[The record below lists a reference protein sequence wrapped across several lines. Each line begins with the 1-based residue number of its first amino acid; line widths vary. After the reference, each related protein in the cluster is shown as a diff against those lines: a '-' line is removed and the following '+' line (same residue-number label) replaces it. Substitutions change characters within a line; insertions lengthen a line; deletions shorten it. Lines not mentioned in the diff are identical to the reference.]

1 MERKSSSVSN
11 GMLYKRLFVLFLC
24 VLIVAS
30 AAPVNPASA
39 APVSSEAYR
48 VEVTES
54 FSNGFT
60 HPGVGLTKPVLEN
73 MRSQVLNGNEPW
85 YSYYKAMMASA
96 AAAKTVTSSN
106 QSSTNPEAPASTAFN
121 SQGFNQRFIQDGLKA
136 YTQALMYY
144 ITGEELYRAN
154 AMHIIRIW
162 SQMDPAQYVYFAD
175 AHIHTGIPLNRMVT
189 AAEILRYSSYQ
200 DASLQWTDQDTAN
213 FTHNLINPVIETF
226 LHDNNQ
232 FMNQHNYPL
241 LGAMAGYIFTGNRD
255 RYEEAVEWAT
265 VNKTASNQ
273 GFNGSIKQLY
283 RLVETNA
290 ATGER
295 LDQPVVQHVEM
306 GRDQAHGAGDLTNSA
321 ILARMFLAQN
331 TKVDPVEGTVSQQ
344 ADAVGY
350 YEFLNDRVLAAT
362 DYFWQFMLGY
372 DTPWTPVAH
381 SIRDGEVKGIYYK
394 ISDLY
399 KGRTNTALFWDM
411 YYYYTYTKGINL
423 EEKAPYFHEAF
434 TKRSPSN
441 YYYKGVLTQAWE
453 SVDGGGDFWIYIP
466 GEAAAEGSKYLPK
479 EQTNPALVELE
490 ERYTAFDSQSGTR
503 QEGDTSYIRFNTT
516 PDGSKI
522 AVQNLSYADRS
533 GTRLIGLLFRSD
545 GPATLELSTRLGG
558 TPYHTLT
565 LPDTE
570 GQWRYITFDMG
581 INHVS
586 YGQLDTD
593 FSLVYMNV
601 TGNGALVDVDH
612 FNVLAKE
619 QLTPPVFKEGKEDLS
634 VDVFAGASISLDLS
648 ASAAGKSLRY
658 TIAELPEGAQLD
670 TVTGAFVWQPAQA
683 GSYSFTVTAED
694 GTTLETKNIRIAVA
708 SDRSGAVAAIAALY
722 NPEIPYVTAS
732 RMAFESAYE
741 ETMEQIGMASN
752 EDFSRQLLALR
763 NAAERLQLLT
773 PLLKDGTMDYSQL
786 VTSTFGTSLP
796 LLVDD
801 NDNTFP
807 VYSLAPYPDLYH
819 ILDFGA
825 DYKITADAFAME
837 GRMNFDDRM
846 AGTTMFGSNDG
857 VNWERLTPGQT
868 EFTAGMS
875 VLEVADELKQKPFRM
890 IKIQMVDPQPDVLR
904 GNISNMLELSEFRIT
919 GQRFETNNKL
929 VSVSLSSPQ
938 GVNGRIARGDTI
950 HLSFRAKEAISQ
962 VAVRI
967 LDTDT
972 AAVTSDDGLNWT
984 AELKTSTE
992 TPVGNITFR
1001 IDYLDQKGSR
1011 GDTIYFTTDGS
1022 KFYLADNSNEIPNL
1036 LQTTTLIDSTTGSG
1050 RTAAETLK
1058 QTGYLFDNLPIT
1070 FSDYRINGSG
1080 AGSYIIFDFRE
1091 GNAAVLTG
1099 AELLSRQDQ
1108 YYTRLRGAVVQGSN
1122 DLATWETLTKA
1133 AASTK
1138 EWQYVE
1144 GISGK
1149 AYRYLRIYNSGSWF
1163 GNMAEVK
1170 FHGAVVSLNQIQSV
1184 SIQSE
1189 QSVKN
1194 RITAGNTVT
1203 LDIAAKT
1210 AIRDVSAVIQ
1220 GQEAAVHTADG
1231 IHYTAEAVMGPDA
1244 AAGPVAFSI
1253 QYNREDGGAG
1263 NPVTATSDSSV
1274 LFLADETGL
1283 LANLAEVAELID
1295 STTGRT
1301 AADTRTQ
1308 VNRLFDGNAATNS
1321 DFRLGSSSGT
1331 GGSIVFDFKAG
1342 NTVQLSHVEL
1352 LARQD
1357 QYYTR
1362 IKGTRV
1368 QGSNDLQI
1376 WTDLTAQAASTAEW
1390 QTLPVSDLTPYRY
1403 IRIYNSGAWFGN
1415 MAELRLY
1422 AREKHVP
1429 VTGVEVTE
1437 TTLQLTEGDVHQLSA
1452 IIRPA
1457 DATNREVRWESG
1469 NTDVAAV
1476 DSTGRVTAAAA
1487 GTAVISVTAA
1497 DGGFTAQTTVT
1508 VLPSMQPVAYIRG
1521 ADEAAAGGDFDLIY
1535 GFTGVTDSVYST
1547 SFVVHYDPSL
1557 FSYKGAAPL
1566 AENFTVTGV
1575 VYSSPGQVRLAA
1587 ASQSQGYSGSM
1598 ELLQLRFEALLP
1610 SSTVTG
1616 KVYLS
1621 DTGVTVAAGT
1631 WVSLTP
1637 GGPHTITVIVPEE
1650 PQVIPV
1656 TGIELDHG
1664 QVSLVAGQ
1672 SRLLV
1677 ATVTPA
1683 DATNR
1688 EVSWTS
1694 SNPGIAV
1701 VDRNGKVT
1709 AVGQGTAM
1717 ITASSVDGGFQAHT
1731 TVWVTANAAEPEEE
1745 ETAPSVPSAPADPG
1759 KPEGPVAIVEGNQIL
1774 LKTSLNS
1781 PSLLASAIQAD
1792 HLAQAVSHGGS
1803 GPIVIKVEP
1812 RQETEEIRISVPLQ
1826 ELAVWSEQNPNGLQ
1840 LDTGFA
1846 KVHLA
1851 AAFLR
1856 NNPGLMEFV
1865 IAKADVQTLPYATRE
1880 KLESGSAVYDMQL
1893 IINGIH
1899 KSSFGGNEVKVELPY
1914 TLKPGQNP
1922 FKVVLY
1928 HIRDD
1933 GKLEV
1938 VKNAR
1943 YQPEAGALMFR
1954 PEHFSLYTAA
1964 HVNST
1969 FQDLQS
1975 VAWAKD
1981 AIESLAARGIAEGT
1995 GEGMFQPGRNITRA
2009 EFITLLM
2016 NALDWQDPAAVS
2028 TFQDIRSDQWYYN
2041 SIASAQKQGI
2051 VEGKPD
2057 HTFGPDESI
2066 TRQDMAVMLHR
2077 ALQVKRLQPAVTHN
2091 PAVFQDQ
2098 TSISSYA
2105 EKAVRNLGQYGIVEG
2120 MDNGAFS
2127 PFLQANRAQ
2136 AAVMIFRVLQVL

>member
-1 MERKSSSVSN
+1 MERKSSSGSTAI
-11 GMLYKRLFVLFLC
+11 LCKRLLVLFLC
-24 VLIVAS
+24 IQIVA
-30 AAPVNPASA
+30 AA
-39 APVSSEAYR
+39 APVSPAAAAPTSSAAYR
-48 VEVTES
+48 VEITES

-73 MRSQVLNGNEPW
+73 MRNQVLNGKEPW
-85 YSYYKAMMASA
+85 YSYYKAMAGSA

-106 QSSTNPEAPASTAFN
+106 QSSTNPEVPASTAFN

-162 SQMDPAQYVYFAD
+162 SQMDPAQYVYFPD

-200 DASLQWTDQDTAN
+200 DASLQWTEEDTAN
-213 FTHNLINPVIETF
+213 FTTNLINPVIETF

-241 LGAMAGYIFTGNRD
+241 LGAMAGYIFTGNKE

-265 VNKTASNQ
+265 VNKTALNQ

-283 RLVETNA
+283 RLVDTNA

-295 LDQPVVQHVEM
+295 LDKPVVQHVEM

-331 TKVDPVEGTVSQQ
+331 TKVDPVEGTVSEQ

-411 YYYYTYTKGINL
+411 YYYYTYTKGFNL

-466 GEAAAEGSKYLPK
+466 GEAAAEGAKYLPK

-490 ERYTAFDSQSGTR
+490 ERYTAFDSRSETR
-503 QEGDTSYIRFNTT
+503 QEGSASYVRFNTT
-516 PDGSKI
+516 PAGSNI
-522 AVQNLSYADRS
+522 AVQNLSFADRS
-533 GTRLIGLLFRSD
+533 SSRLVGLLFRSD

-558 TPYHTLT
+558 IPYHTLT

-570 GQWRYITFDMG
+570 GLWRYITFDMG

-634 VDVFAGASISLDLS
+634 IDVFAGASISLDLS

-658 TIAELPEGAQLD
+658 TIAELPEGARLD
-670 TVTGAFVWQPAQA
+670 AVTGAFVWQPARA
-683 GSYSFTVTAED
+683 GIYFFTVTAED

-708 SDRSGAVAAIAALY
+708 PDRSGAVAAIASLY
-722 NPEIPYVTAS
+722 NPDTPYVTAS
-732 RMAFESAYE
+732 RLAFESAYE
-741 ETMEQIGMASN
+741 ETVKQIGTASN

-763 NAAERLQLLT
+763 NAAERLQPLT

-807 VYSLAPYPDLYH
+807 VYSLAPYPDLVH

-825 DYKITADAFAME
+825 DYKIIADAFAME

-846 AGTTMFGSNDG
+846 AGTTVFGSNDG
-857 VNWERLTPGQT
+857 VTWERLTPGQT
-868 EFTAGMS
+868 EFTADMS

-890 IKIQMVDPQPDVLR
+890 IKIQMIDPQPDVLR

-919 GQRFETNNKL
+919 GQRQETNNKL
-929 VSVSLSSPQ
+929 ESVSLSSPQ
-938 GVNGRIARGDTI
+938 GINGRIARGDTI
-950 HLSFRAKEAISQ
+950 RLSFRAKEAINQ
-962 VAVRI
+962 VAVSI
-967 LDTDT
+967 LDTAA
-972 AAVTSDDGLNWT
+972 AAVTTDGGLNWS
-984 AELKTSTE
+984 AELKTTAE

-1001 IDYLDQKGSR
+1001 IDYLDQNGGR
-1011 GDTIYFTTDGS
+1011 GDTVYLTTDGS
-1022 KFYLADNSNEIPNL
+1022 KFYLADNSNEFPNL
-1036 LQTTTLIDSTTGSG
+1036 LQITTLIDSTTGSG

-1058 QTGYLFDNLPIT
+1058 QTGYLFDNLANT

-1099 AELLSRQDQ
+1099 AELLARQDQ

-1133 AASTK
+1133 AASTR
-1138 EWQYVE
+1138 EWQYIE
-1144 GISGK
+1144 GISQQ

-1163 GNMAEVK
+1163 GNMAEIK

-1184 SIQSE
+1184 SIRSE

-1210 AIRDVSAVIQ
+1210 TIRDVTAVIQ
-1220 GQEAAVHTADG
+1220 GQAATVHTTDG
-1231 IHYTAEAVMGPDA
+1231 IHYTAEAVIGPDA
-1244 AAGPVAFSI
+1244 TGGPVTFSI
-1253 QYNREDGGAG
+1253 QYKREDGGAG
-1263 NPVTATSDSSV
+1263 IPVTATSDSSV
-1274 LFLADETGL
+1274 LFIADEIGL
-1283 LANLAEVAELID
+1283 LSHLAEMTELID

-1301 AADTRTQ
+1301 AADTRNQ
-1308 VNRLFDGNAATNS
+1308 VNRLFDGDAATSS

-1331 GGSIVFDFKAG
+1331 GGSIIFDFKEG
-1342 NTVQLSHVEL
+1342 NTVQLSRVEL

-1368 QGSNDLQI
+1368 QGSNDLQA
-1376 WTDLTAQAASTAEW
+1376 WTDLTVQAASTMEW
-1390 QTLPVSDLTPYRY
+1390 QTFPVSDPVSYRY
-1403 IRIYNSGAWFGN
+1403 LRIYNSGAWFGN
-1415 MAELRLY
+1415 MAELRLH
-1422 AREKHVP
+1422 AKEKHVP
-1429 VTGVEVTE
+1429 VTGVEMSA
-1437 TTLQLTEGDVHQLSA
+1437 TTLQLTEGEVHPLSA
-1452 IIRPA
+1452 VVTPA
-1457 DATNREVRWESG
+1457 DATNREIRWESS

-1476 DSTGRVTAAAA
+1476 DSKGRVTAAAA
-1487 GTAVISVTAA
+1487 GTAVISATTA
-1497 DGGFTAQTTVT
+1497 DGGFTVRTTVT
-1508 VLPSMQPVAYIRG
+1508 VIPSTQPLAYLRG
-1521 ADEAAAGGDFDLIY
+1521 VNETAAGGEFDLIY
-1535 GFTGVTDSVYST
+1535 GFTGVTGSVYST
-1547 SFVVHYDPSL
+1547 SLAVHYDPSL
-1557 FSYKGAAPL
+1557 FSYKGAVPL
-1566 AENFTVTGV
+1566 AEHLSVTGE
-1575 VYSSPGQVRLAA
+1575 VYASPGQVRLAA
-1587 ASQSQGYSGSM
+1587 ASQGQGYSGSM
-1598 ELLQLRFEALLP
+1598 ELLQLRFGALLP

-1616 KVYLS
+1616 TVYLS
-1621 DTGVTVAAGT
+1621 DTGVTDGAGT
-1631 WVSLTP
+1631 WILLTP
-1637 GGPHTITVIVPEE
+1637 GDPHTITVRVPEE

-1664 QVSLVAGQ
+1664 QVSLTAGQ
-1672 SRLLV
+1672 TLQFIASI
-1677 ATVTPA
+1677 TPA
-1683 DATNR
+1683 NATNR
-1688 EVSWTS
+1688 EVSWTT
-1694 SNPGIAV
+1694 SNPGTAV
-1701 VDRNGKVT
+1701 VDTTGKVT
-1709 AVGQGTAM
+1709 AVSPGTAI
-1717 ITASSVDGGFQAHT
+1717 ITASSVDGGFQASA
-1731 TVWVTANAAEPEEE
+1731 TVVVTAAPTEPEEE
-1745 ETAPSVPSAPADPG
+1745 ETAPSVPANPVDSG
-1759 KPEGPVAIVEGNQIL
+1759 KSEGPAGIVEGKQIIMKAVL
-1774 LKTSLNS
+1774 DS
-1781 PSLLASAIQAD
+1781 PSLRIAVHAD
-1792 HLAQAVSHGGS
+1792 QLAQAVSYGGN
-1803 GPIVIKVEP
+1803 GPIVIKAEP
-1812 RQETEEIRISVPLQ
+1812 REETEEIRISVPLQ
-1826 ELAVWSEQNPNGLQ
+1826 GLAVWSEQSPNGLQ

-1846 KVHLA
+1846 KLHLTP
-1851 AAFLR
+1851 AFLR
-1856 NNPGLMEFV
+1856 SNAGLMEFI
-1865 IAKADVQTLPYATRE
+1865 IAKADARTLPSGIRE
-1880 KLESGSAVYDMQL
+1880 KLENGSAIYDMQL
-1893 IINGIH
+1893 TINGIH
-1899 KSSFGGNEVKVELPY
+1899 KSSLDGHEVEVELPY
-1914 TLKPGQNP
+1914 SLKPGQSP
-1922 FKVVLY
+1922 SKVILY

-1933 GKLEV
+1933 GRLEI
-1938 VKNAR
+1938 VKNAM
-1943 YQPEAGALMFR
+1943 YQPEAGALTFR
-1954 PEHFSLYTAA
+1954 PEHFSLYKAA
-1964 HVNST
+1964 YVNST

-1975 VAWAKD
+1975 VDWAKE

-1995 GEGMFQPGRNITRA
+1995 GEGLFQPGRNVTRA
-2009 EFITLLM
+2009 EFVALLM
-2016 NALDWQDPAAVS
+2016 NALDWQDAAADS
-2028 TFQDIRSDQWYYN
+2028 TFQDIRKDQWYY
-2041 SIASAQKQGI
+2041 SAIAGAQQRGI

-2066 TRQDMAVMLHR
+2066 TRQDMAVMLQR
-2077 ALQVKRLQPAVTHN
+2077 ALQVRKLQPAVTHN
-2091 PAVFQDQ
+2091 PVVFPDQ
-2098 TSISSYA
+2098 ASISSYA
-2105 EKAVRNLGQYGIVEG
+2105 QEAIRNLGQYGIVEG
-2120 MDNGAFS
+2120 MENGAFA
-2127 PFLQANRAQ
+2127 PYLHANRAQ
-2136 AAVMIFRVLQVL
+2136 AAVMMFRVLQIN